1 MLSVV
6 LFGSAAHAASTTGT
20 TTLTYQAAGISNL
33 SVTVSG
39 SNFLFTDSGDSIT
52 FNSVTTAAGTA
63 VSVPTTGVT
72 AIVINLADGADTI
85 SAGGVVLSTQTLTIT
100 HSGTGLTLTGPLTTT
115 TAAISVT
122 NSGTGYHSK
131 RQYYFDHQRI
141 TVSSNN
147 NLFQNANI
155 AASSTGAITLK
166 ASQDGAGTDGYTQK
180 VGTATTTRAPA
191 RSPVT
196 VNTTG
201 GGTGNCNINT
211 CNTGSAATLTIAA
224 NGGSILNNSGD
235 ALTTAQIGTTNGGAA
250 PTHVLTATNYTFT
263 VTGAGSS
270 GTTTIP
276 IEATNVGSDSQAAAH
291 SSPTCGDGGNS

>member
-1 MLSVV
+1 M
-6 LFGSAAHAASTTGT
+6 
-20 TTLTYQAAGISNL
+20 
-33 SVTVSG
+33 
-39 SNFLFTDSGDSIT
+39 
-52 FNSVTTAAGTA
+52 
-63 VSVPTTGVT
+63 
-72 AIVINLADGADTI
+72 
-85 SAGGVVLSTQTLTIT
+85 VLSTQTLTIT

-122 NSGTGYHSK
+122 NSGTGDITQNGNITSTTGA
-131 RQYYFDHQRI
+131 I

-166 ASQDGAGTDGYTQK
+166 ANQDGAGTDGYTQK
-180 VGTATTTRAPA
+180 VGATLTTTNTGASA
-191 RSPVT
+191 ISVT

-211 CNTGSAATLTIAA
+211 CSTGSAATLTIAA

-263 VTGAGSS
+263 VTGAGSI

-276 IEATNVGSDSQAAAH
+276 IEATNVGSDSQGGSTFKLNA
-291 SSPTCGDGGNS
+291 GDGGAFLTDWGTVDATLAAASATGPGSIRVVTRQNATKGITCSSPETSAR